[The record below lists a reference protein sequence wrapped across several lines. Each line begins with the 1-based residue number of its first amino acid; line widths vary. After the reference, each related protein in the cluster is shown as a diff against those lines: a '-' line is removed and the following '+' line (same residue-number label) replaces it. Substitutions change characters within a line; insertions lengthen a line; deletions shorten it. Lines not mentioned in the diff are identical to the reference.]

1 MVDPWYR
8 LPQGCSQYGIGRA
21 IMQERYKIIYRL
33 LVIEKALKPIRH
45 RLRLTLKIKRF
56 LGTAPAMLPIP
67 RALWEVESE

>member
-1 MVDPWYR
+1 MR
-8 LPQGCSQYGIGRA
+8 
-21 IMQERYKIIYRL
+21 ERYPIIYRH

-45 RLRLTLKIKRF
+45 RPRLTLKIKRF